1 MSDRTCQICEKK
13 FKYPALLKR
22 HQNSAKRHCE
32 PVIKKSQREIL
43 FGSPDDDDRDQF
55 GIKLPETSEEPPK
68 TPDTIH
74 EETTGSLSAHFGLTS
89 EPVGSLSA
97 HLDNP
102 NLSSFSPTQ
111 NIFLNSTSDQKFK
124 NTKIFQCPTCCRIF
138 KHYQS
143 KMRHLKKNKCKK
155 TEKEGE
161 ETVSKMLIEL
171 KQYISDIHAGKIV
184 HPQIANTPPSSGEII
199 YINAKALSNVNSTIS
214 KDMVNSTENNNTIN
228 NTNTNTNTNSTTNS
242 TVNSH
247 NKITNN
253 IIQYISPLGLEDM
266 SFIQAKDT
274 LKIFEKGNNITHIV
288 NNLCNIL
295 YSKAENQNFFKRNLS
310 RCNVEYLNE
319 KHELV
324 NVHEST
330 FKEIFTQL
338 LIENLIRLL
347 YDSKNII
354 NLTELQCFVYIVDNL
369 DKVIKKLEYAKNKLD
384 TKNKSELNSA
394 IASNVETMF
403 RSFEK
408 HIPEYIKFLADN
420 PEILRCNRKSSRIA
434 RRGKSTAI
442 TEFLEAPP
450 NADTSQLS
458 NHLYLA
464 KNVFIERQNEA
475 TSAAILRALE
485 GILPSTE

>member
-22 HQNSAKRHCE
+22 HQNSVKRHCE

-55 GIKLPETSEEPPK
+55 GIKLPETTGEPPE
-68 TPDTIH
+68 TPETIH
-74 EETTGSLSAHFGLTS
+74 ENKNEESPDSIPTS
-89 EPVGSLSA
+89 RESPDSIPTPF
-97 HLDNP
+97 DNL

-111 NIFLNSTSDQKFK
+111 NIFLNSNNDQKIK

-143 KMRHLKKNKCKK
+143 RNNHLKKNRCKK
-155 TEKEGE
+155 TEKEGG
-161 ETVSKMLIEL
+161 ETISKMLIEL

-184 HPQIANTPPSSGEII
+184 HPQIANTPPSSDEII
-199 YINAKALSNVNSTIS
+199 YINAKALSNVNSTVS
-214 KDMVNSTENNNTIN
+214 KDMVNSTENNNTIT
-228 NTNTNTNTNSTTNS
+228 TNTNTDSITNS

-434 RRGKSTAI
+434 KRGKSSAI

-450 NADTSQLS
+450 NSDTSQLS

-464 KNVFIERQNEA
+464 KNAFIERQNEA